1 MEPISIVIFGI
12 IVVSG
17 NFLQYLLHS
26 RCKTIKTPCC
36 EIERDVITENKINED
51 TIKRTMDK

>member
-1 MEPISIVIFGI
+1 MEPISIVIFSVI
-12 IVVSG
+12 IVSG

>member
-1 MEPISIVIFGI
+1 MEPISIVIFGVI
-12 IVVSG
+12 IVSG

-36 EIERDVITENKINED
+36 EIERDVISENKINQN
-51 TIKRTMDK
+51 TIQIAMDK